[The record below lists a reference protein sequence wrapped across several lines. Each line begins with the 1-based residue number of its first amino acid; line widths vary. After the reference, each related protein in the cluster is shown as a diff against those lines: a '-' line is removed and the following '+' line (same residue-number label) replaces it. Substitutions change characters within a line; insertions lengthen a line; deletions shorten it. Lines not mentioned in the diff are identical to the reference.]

1 MENDTIYF
9 RNVKIATADEVI
21 KYIIPNGNSKYT
33 IKLNAIY

>member
-21 KYIIPNGNSKYT
+21 KYIEKAV
-33 IKLNAIY
+33 KK